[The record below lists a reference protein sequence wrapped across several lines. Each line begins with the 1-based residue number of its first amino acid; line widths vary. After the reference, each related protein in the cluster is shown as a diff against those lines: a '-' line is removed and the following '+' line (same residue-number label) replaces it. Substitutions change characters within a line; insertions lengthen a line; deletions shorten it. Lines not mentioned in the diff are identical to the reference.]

1 VANETTFTGQGDN
14 LRAAE
19 VLNTLLWSNLVDMT
33 DLRSV
38 CLRLGDVG
46 GSGSDTL
53 TTTQISFDDPMTA
66 ASVDETTATDNT
78 AIGDTALSLSIA
90 QQIISYSMSDKL
102 MITGNASTLD
112 LNRLAQ
118 AAADAYVL
126 RFTDQVCGVIDD
138 FTSTV
143 GTTGADLTVD
153 DLYDAIFTLEQ
164 AVVPT
169 PLACVLHTVQYTDL
183 QSSLR
188 SEGGAIQFL
197 ASTQDQIQAK
207 GPGFKGSLLGVDIW
221 ASDSVVTANAG
232 ADSAGGMFGIGGVAY
247 AEASARMSM
256 PGSIAAAVPAG
267 SPVYAEFARTAD
279 PGLSRVVAHAF
290 NAVSIG
296 EDARGVSI
304 ITDR

>member
-1 VANETTFTGQGDN
+1 MANETTYTGQGDN

-19 VLNTLLWSNLVDMT
+19 VFNTLIWSNLVDMT
-33 DLRSV
+33 DLRAV

-66 ASVDETTATDNT
+66 ANADETTATDNT

-102 MITGNASTLD
+102 MVTGSPGSLD
-112 LNRLAQ
+112 LGRLAQ
-118 AAADAYVL
+118 AASDAYVL

-138 FTSTV
+138 FTSSV
-143 GTTGADLTVD
+143 GTTTVDLTVD

-164 AVVPT
+164 AVVPG
-169 PLACVLHTVQYTDL
+169 PFACVLHTVQYTDL
-183 QSSLR
+183 QSSIR
-188 SEGGAIQFL
+188 SEGGAVQFI
-197 ASTQDQIQAK
+197 ASTQDQLAAK
-207 GPGFKGSLLGVDIW
+207 GPGFKGSFLGVNLW

-232 ADSAGGMFGIGGVAY
+232 ADSAGGMFGMGGVAY

-256 PGSIAAAVPAG
+256 PGSIPAPSG

-279 PGLSRVVAHAF
+279 PGLSKVVAHAF
-290 NAVSIG
+290 NAVAIG